1 MKKNLILSIV
11 SLCLASMLMV
21 FMAFAWYTTNSGVK
35 SSVVINVT
43 GGSDCSYRLQ
53 YYDAT
58 EDDWIDVGEA
68 GQISF
73 DKFDPGD
80 AMYFRFVVA
89 SSRTENSVLQAKY
102 NNYST
107 TKTNDID
114 IDVDDKVVY
123 YSGVAIFDITENTD
137 TATKTTYP
145 YCVQIENETV
155 YLITATGNYIIVDD
169 YKMEKAMNSYNLGSS
184 EEDLLPNELPAFST
198 LTAQTLD
205 DYIFGSGGT
214 TIYASTLTY
223 AYFAIEYENFE
234 SSSSTGKYLSN
245 NYFVYQSFSIETIN
259 IYL

>member
-21 FMAFAWYTTNSGVK
+21 FMAFAWYTTNSVVS
-35 SSVVINVT
+35 SSVLVSVT
-43 GGSDCSYRLQ
+43 GGSDCTYILQ
-53 YYDAT
+53 YYDSA
-58 EDDWIDVGEA
+58 EDDWVDVGKA

-80 AMYFRFVVA
+80 AMYFRFVIA
-89 SSRTENSVLQAKY
+89 SSRSENSVIQAKY

-107 TKTNDID
+107 TKTSDID
-114 IDVDDKVVY
+114 IDVDDMVVY
-123 YSGVAIFDITENTD
+123 YSGVAIFDIIENTD
-137 TATKTTYP
+137 TKTKTAYP
-145 YCVQIENETV
+145 YCVEIEGEVV
-155 YLITATGNYIIVDD
+155 YLITSTGGYVIVDD
-169 YKMEKAMNSYNLGSS
+169 YKIEKAMNSYNLGST
-184 EEDLLPNELPAFST
+184 EDDLLPNELPSFDT
-198 LTAQTLD
+198 LTPKTLD

-214 TIYASTLTY
+214 TIYAQTITY

-234 SSSSTGKYLSN
+234 SSTSTGKYLSN